1 MGQIIL
7 ARIDDRLVHGQVIT
21 RWANG
26 RGCNAIFVVDDLLA
40 KDQLMKNVY
49 NMTGKAS
56 GLLVKVMSV
65 TEVIESWQKDT
76 FGNHKVIV
84 LFKSVDTI
92 RDAMTKGLPI
102 KEINVGGLA
111 RKADSI
117 PVIPSASLTKPE
129 MEALKELHDTY
140 QTEIFF
146 QTLPDTKTVSL
157 DRALELFK

>member
-1 MGQIIL
+1 MGQILL

-21 RWANG
+21 RWATG

-40 KDQLMKNVY
+40 RDQLMKNVY
-49 NMTGKAS
+49 SMTGKAS

-65 TEVIESWQKDT
+65 NEAAENWEKDG
-76 FGNHKVIV
+76 FGNHKVIM
-84 LFKSVDTI
+84 LFKTVDI
-92 RDAMTKGLPI
+92 VREVVKKGLPI

-117 PVIPSASLTKPE
+117 PVIPSASLTRPE
-129 MEALKELHDTY
+129 MEVLKELHETY
-140 QTEIFF
+140 HVEIFF